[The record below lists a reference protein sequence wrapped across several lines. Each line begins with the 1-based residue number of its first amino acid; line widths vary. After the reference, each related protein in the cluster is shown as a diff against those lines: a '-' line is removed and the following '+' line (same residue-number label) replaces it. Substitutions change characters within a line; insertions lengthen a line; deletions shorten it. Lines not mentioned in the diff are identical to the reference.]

1 MADSYLK
8 KLRLEKG
15 LTIREVVLMTDEEID
30 KTTVSRIERGE
41 RKISLKAA
49 YYFSEIYG
57 VSLEDLAKKELGSKA
72 KIHKVKIVK
81 QKRGRKKGSTNKP
94 KAAAPAKTAPKKASK
109 KKKK

>member
-15 LTIREVVLMTDEEID
+15 LTISEVVLMTGEEID

-49 YYFSEIYG
+49 YYFSQIYG
-57 VSLEDLAKKELGSKA
+57 VSLDDLAKKELGSKA

-94 KAAAPAKTAPKKASK
+94 KAAAPAKAAKKAK